1 MFKGPLVR
9 QTLAQSAE
17 RKKYMDDTEALK
29 REREKDIVAHNALIE
44 ISNGR
49 TNLEVYDIIERMKKQ
64 LDKWIGYTECH
75 PLPYPVNRYGIRIEP
90 PAEATADG
98 NEITG
103 RREPCMK

>member
-29 REREKDIVAHNALIE
+29 REREKDIVAYNALIE

-75 PLPYPVNRYGIRIEP
+75 PFPYPVNRYGIKIEP
-90 PAEATADG
+90 PAEATAGG

>member
-17 RKKYMDDTEALK
+17 RKKYMDDTE
-29 REREKDIVAHNALIE
+29 REREKDIVAYNALIE

-75 PLPYPVNRYGIRIEP
+75 PFPYPVNRYGIKIEP
-90 PAEATADG
+90 PAEATAGG

>member
-29 REREKDIVAHNALIE
+29 REREKDIVAYNALIE

-49 TNLEVYDIIERMKKQ
+49 TNLEVYDIIERMKNQ

-75 PLPYPVNRYGIRIEP
+75 PFPYPVNRYGIKIEP
-90 PAEATADG
+90 PTEATAGG
-98 NEITG
+98 NEIT
-103 RREPCMK
+103 E

>member
-17 RKKYMDDTEALK
+17 RKKYMDDTESLK
-29 REREKDIVAHNALIE
+29 REREKDIVAYNALIE

-75 PLPYPVNRYGIRIEP
+75 PFPYPVNRYGIKIEP
-90 PAEATADG
+90 PAEATAGG

>member
-1 MFKGPLVR
+1 
-9 QTLAQSAE
+9 
-17 RKKYMDDTEALK
+17 MDDTEALK
-29 REREKDIVAHNALIE
+29 REREKDIVAYNALIE

-75 PLPYPVNRYGIRIEP
+75 PFPYPVNRYGIKIEP
-90 PAEATADG
+90 PAEATAGG

>member
-1 MFKGPLVR
+1 
-9 QTLAQSAE
+9 
-17 RKKYMDDTEALK
+17 MDDTEALK
-29 REREKDIVAHNALIE
+29 REREKDIVAYNALIE

-75 PLPYPVNRYGIRIEP
+75 PFPYPVNRYGTKIEP
-90 PAEATADG
+90 PTEATAGG

>member
-17 RKKYMDDTEALK
+17 RKKYMDDTESLK
-29 REREKDIVAHNALIE
+29 REREKDIVAYNALIE

-75 PLPYPVNRYGIRIEP
+75 PFPYPVNRYGIKIEP
-90 PAEATADG
+90 PAEATAGG
-98 NEITG
+98 NEIT
-103 RREPCMK
+103 E